1 MEKNFKLSEL
11 VNLEGKTTLLL
22 GSSGSGKTTLL
33 QTLLKC
39 IKEPNII
46 NIFGSDEKEWQNFDF
61 NNKQVKFLEQPFH
74 NDDIF
79 NLKNEIVIF
88 EDFICEKEHEK
99 KFHKFITFNVRHNN
113 LIHFIITHSVF
124 KTNLF
129 SKILSF
135 QSIFLTASNANIFFA
150 QRYDKL
156 FGKSLTKILKTN
168 LALITNSNNPILY
181 ITPHFIIN
189 FVQLLFVDKADI
201 TQIRMYY
208 NDKEYFLL
216 DVSKYEVQQEKES
229 KSNNNEKL
237 EELLQEFENLYPKRY
252 NRLKIFIK
260 NLFEFLKKK
269 KNIDLSNYDII
280 IDKNKISFYDFII
293 NSQNFAK
300 KEVDSKTKNILLFLK
315 HNNFKVPKFCIKNET
330 FKNYIT

>member
-11 VNLEGKTTLLL
+11 VNLEGKTTLFL

-33 QTLLKC
+33 QTLLKY
-39 IKEPNII
+39 IKEPKKV
-46 NIFGSDEKEWQNFDF
+46 NIFGTEKKEWQNIDF
-61 NNKQVKFLEQPFH
+61 NEKKIKFLEHPFET
-74 NDDIF
+74 DEIF

-88 EDFICEKEHEK
+88 EDFICEKEYEK

-113 LIHFIITHSVF
+113 LTHFIITHSVF

-135 QSIFLTASNANIFFA
+135 QSIFLTTSNANIFFA

-156 FGKSLTKILKTN
+156 FGKSITNIFLKN
-168 LALITNSNNPILY
+168 LSLMTNSNNPILY
-181 ITPHFIIN
+181 ITPHFSIN
-189 FVQLLFVDKADI
+189 FVQLLFADQADI

-216 DVSKYEVQQEKES
+216 DVSKYEVQKEKES
-229 KSNNNEKL
+229 KSNNEKL
-237 EELLQEFENLYPKRY
+237 DELLQEFENLYPKRF

-260 NLFEFLKKK
+260 NL
-269 KNIDLSNYDII
+269 Y
-280 IDKNKISFYDFII
+280 SFQVI
-293 NSQNFAK
+293 
-300 KEVDSKTKNILLFLK
+300 
-315 HNNFKVPKFCIKNET
+315 
-330 FKNYIT
+330 